1 MTNIQNILIPTVPIT
16 DNIIG
21 TSEYPIPRSAPGNRS
36 IIPHKKYGTVVIDN
50 ISIPHLITSSLLVY
64 IISTLSPNIY
74 ARLLPLYKSVIFP
87 LRKNTPRILKQVLL
101 PPIKSYSRS
110 VRGPFVYTFQHQ
122 NSDL

>member
-50 ISIPHLITSSLLVY
+50 ISTPHLITSSLLVY

-74 ARLLPLYKSVIFP
+74 APQPNTSDAPTESIAQSISTLSILLNFL
-87 LRKNTPRILKQVLL
+87 TP
-101 PPIKSYSRS
+101 
-110 VRGPFVYTFQHQ
+110 
-122 NSDL
+122 